1 MKGMAS
7 FENRELILDLRS
19 RAKAHGIK
27 EVRKINKQWVVYEL
41 DDRALAKLVKEMV
54 EEEREICAQIADPV
68 APRGI
73 SDLIRGRT
81 TC

>member
-7 FENRELILDLRS
+7 FENRELILELRS

-27 EVRKINKQWVVYEL
+27 EVRKINRQWVVYEM
-41 DDRALAKLVKEMV
+41 DDRELAKLVKEMV
-54 EEEREICAQIADPV
+54 QEEREICAQIADPV
-68 APRGI
+68 ARWGI

-81 TC
+81 TS

>member
-1 MKGMAS
+1 M
-7 FENRELILDLRS
+7 
-19 RAKAHGIK
+19 
-27 EVRKINKQWVVYEL
+27 RKINKQWVVYEL
-41 DDRALAKLVKEMV
+41 DERALAKLVKEMV
-54 EEEREICAQIADPV
+54 EEERETCAQIADPV

>member
-7 FENRELILDLRS
+7 FENRELILELRS
-19 RAKAHGIK
+19 RAKAHGFK
-27 EVRKINKQWVVYEL
+27 ELRKINKQWVVYEL

-68 APRGI
+68 AARGVA
-73 SDLIRGRT
+73 DLIRGRSL
-81 TC
+81 C

>member
-1 MKGMAS
+1 
-7 FENRELILDLRS
+7 
-19 RAKAHGIK
+19 
-27 EVRKINKQWVVYEL
+27 VRKINKQWVVYEL

-68 APRGI
+68 ALRGI